1 MRKKGEKKRN
11 KKRIV
16 SSIAIDP
23 FRFFSNQRR
32 TGNERKIQ
40 KEREREKEK
49 TVRLFAFIDPI
60 VSSTPPLFF
69 PLSRRKRNTDRS
81 FRTVFALSKRAAR
94 FLSRRENRS
103 GIHVLVIGN
112 ESKSQGSGTIESHEQ
127 KEN

>member
-1 MRKKGEKKRN
+1 MRKKGEKKGTR
-11 KKRIV
+11 KESFRALR
-16 SSIAIDP
+16 SI
-23 FRFFSNQRR
+23 RFDFFLINDEQGMR
-32 TGNERKIQ
+32 ERYRK
-40 KEREREKEK
+40 REREKEK